1 MFGGAGGRASRG
13 RDFFFRPSVDRG
25 VPRIPERPPSKRVGV
40 SLTVQRRPAKKNL
53 FCINTT
59 LDSLRAS
66 VPPPPLPMLIRLSP
80 MHTQSALCSP
90 PELTH
95 YVNSGGESV
104 VCTHPLHLHTATRGF
119 LARSKLQPA
128 STTSI
133 DERSLSDW
141 PERQRAAEGGEG
153 RRVVARNHVS
163 IERCKGQS
171 RVEERRGV

>member
-1 MFGGAGGRASRG
+1 MEKVGTRQGKASQGGASRLADHVYSHHLRPLSPSTLRLRAHASAVRLYVW
-13 RDFFFRPSVDRG
+13 SVLVGPCLALPWSFTKYVKTRQHTTNG
-25 VPRIPERPPSKRVGV
+25 PPRIPERPPSKRVGV

-80 MHTQSALCSP
+80 IHTQSALCSP

-95 YVNSGGESV
+95 YVSSGGESV

-119 LARSKLQPA
+119 
-128 STTSI
+128 
-133 DERSLSDW
+133 
-141 PERQRAAEGGEG
+141 
-153 RRVVARNHVS
+153 
-163 IERCKGQS
+163 
-171 RVEERRGV
+171 